1 MSDTEDHE
9 NDAIDEL
16 AALAAAS
23 ASAEPESGPGA
34 ESEAVLGAEPVVVA
48 DDLSLHYRARDVRAR
63 ARAID
68 GVSFT
73 LGAGE
78 ILGVVGESGWGK
90 PTLARAV
97 ALRTHQFGHSE
108 VEPFIVGGSLSVFGA
123 DVRRLTPRRRDRLQ
137 LSIGYLT
144 QEGAGDLDSRLTV
157 AENVAEPIYSRD
169 RRFSSRD
176 AGIAVAT
183 LIDEVRLPLSV
194 MQRYPHELSSGQR
207 QRVALARALVL
218 EPTLLVADEP
228 TRGVDVTVRDGVLDV
243 LAGLR
248 EQREFSALIVSSD
261 LHVAEYLTERVMV
274 LHRGHVVGLGPVDEV
289 LTNPIHSYVAG
300 LGRVRSGEAARKR
313 AAAASA

>member
-1 MSDTEDHE
+1 MTVS
-9 NDAIDEL
+9 
-16 AALAAAS
+16 
-23 ASAEPESGPGA
+23 
-34 ESEAVLGAEPVVVA
+34 AEPVVVA
-48 DDLSLHYRARDVRAR
+48 DDVSLHYRSRDVRAR

-68 GVSFT
+68 GVTFS

-78 ILGVVGESGWGK
+78 ILGVVGESGSGK
-90 PTLARAV
+90 STLARAV
-97 ALRTHQFGHSE
+97 ALRTHQWGQSE

-123 DVRRLTPRRRDRLQ
+123 NVRRLSPRGRDRL
-137 LSIGYLT
+137 LLGIGFLT

-169 RRFSSRD
+169 RRFSSRE

-183 LIDEVRLPLSV
+183 LIDDVRLPLSV

-218 EPTLLVADEP
+218 EPALLVADEP

-248 EQREFSALIVSSD
+248 EQREFSAIIVSSD
-261 LHVAEYLTERVMV
+261 LHVAEYLTERVLV
-274 LHRGHVVGLGPVDEV
+274 LHQGHVVGLGPVDEV
-289 LTNPIHSYVAG
+289 LANPIHPYVAG
-300 LGRVRSGEAARKR
+300 LRRVRDRSAVARRSVEATA
-313 AAAASA
+313 